1 MEIPDYLDLLNLD
14 DSKVYR
20 VFVNANFCRVMD
32 EKTDHRISFFGHASL
47 DKSKHAIDPDKLH
60 IQKICPLC
68 GASMKL
74 REGRFGEFLGCSHYP
89 NCIYTA
95 KIPVI
100 RVKLRFI
107 DTPIE
112 KYGMFRQALRGFCM
126 QTEQSLHMYLKCG
139 HLCGITIAKKQIY
152 AE

>member
-1 MEIPDYLDLLNLD
+1 MHNKKPVYNGYEEHYFTGTELKIYFKNRYYTTGRHHSAILGMEIPDYLDLLNLD

-100 RVKLRFI
+100 IV
-107 DTPIE
+107 
-112 KYGMFRQALRGFCM
+112 
-126 QTEQSLHMYLKCG
+126 
-139 HLCGITIAKKQIY
+139 
-152 AE
+152 